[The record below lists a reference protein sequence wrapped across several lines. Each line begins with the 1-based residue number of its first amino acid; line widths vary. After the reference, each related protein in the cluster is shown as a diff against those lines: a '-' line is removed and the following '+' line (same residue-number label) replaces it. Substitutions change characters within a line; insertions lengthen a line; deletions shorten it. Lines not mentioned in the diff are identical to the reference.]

1 MFNKPSSPSTLL
13 PFMACYAG
21 LALLPGSPAW
31 AQKHFPTNEEIRQVR
46 TASSPELSPDGKQ
59 VVAEITE
66 STADGGQPHIW
77 LLSVQGTDFRQL
89 TFAPAAASDT
99 AKETSDNDAAGR
111 GGRGPAG
118 GETGAQWMPDGNH
131 ILFLARR
138 GSAQQIFSLAIAGGQ
153 PAPLQLQF
161 AGAERAPE
169 VQSFA
174 ISPDGK
180 MLAVVARDPEPADT
194 ASRRKAKDDARW
206 IDHDLRTRRLYIV
219 NLSTLT
225 ASRVQI
231 EGDVDSPEWNSSS
244 SQLLAISHAPDND
257 LGPSNV
263 GWIVPADTTAT
274 PKRIEHL
281 PPTAQHLLWA
291 QGDRTIVYFGGC
303 KEEAPAGCL
312 DLYTYDLAKQ
322 TSRDISAGFD
332 GSLSSAAAVV
342 EPDGGH
348 VLLTAAVGVQDQ
360 VLRFDLLTG
369 KSNHIDFGM
378 PVISAI
384 SSNASH
390 TGWTYLAADSQSAAN
405 VYYRAADASK
415 GERLAQPVLIP
426 SDWQLAQ
433 PKVIHWKDQGL
444 TIEGLLYLPP
454 QAANQKVPLIVHIH
468 GGPTGVFND
477 RLYATVNMLVGQGWA
492 VLEPNPRGSTGY
504 GAAFEAAN
512 KNDLGGKDFLDVM
525 TGVDEAIRSYPIDP
539 NKLALI
545 GYSYGGE
552 MAGFAEGKTDRFKSL
567 VCGAPVINQFSEYG
581 TESGSWG
588 DRWYYGKPWEQD
600 HFEDA
605 WRQSPLA
612 TAQHGKTPILLLQ
625 GEADTT
631 DPMGQSQEMYRAL
644 RQEGVPVEMV
654 TYPRENHG
662 ELHSNFYGETSPE
675 PMHGVDLRRRMV
687 EFIERGFGT
696 ETATR

>member
-1 MFNKPSSPSTLL
+1 MFNRPSSLSALLL
-13 PFMACYAG
+13 PFAACYAG
-21 LALLPGSPAW
+21 LALMSGPPAW

-46 TASSPELSPDGKQ
+46 TASSPELSPNGKQ

-66 STADGGQPHIW
+66 STANGGQPHIW

-89 TFAPAAASDT
+89 TFPAVASET
-99 AKETSDNDAAGR
+99 ADNDAVNAAGR

-118 GETGAQWMPDGNH
+118 GETGAQWMPDGDH
-131 ILFLARR
+131 ILFLTRR
-138 GSAQQIFSLAIAGGQ
+138 GPTQQIFSLAIAGGE
-153 PAPLQLQF
+153 PSPLQLQF
-161 AGAERAPE
+161 TGAERPPE
-169 VQSFA
+169 AQSFA

-180 MLAVVARDPEPADT
+180 MLAVVARDPEPAD
-194 ASRRKAKDDARW
+194 AARKRREKDDAHW
-206 IDHDLRTRRLYIV
+206 VGHDLRTRRLYIV

-231 EGDVDSPEWNSSS
+231 DGDVDSPVWNSSS
-244 SQLLAISHAPDND
+244 TQLLAISHAPDND
-257 LGPSNV
+257 LGPSNI
-263 GWIVPADTTAT
+263 GWIVPADATAT
-274 PKRIEHL
+274 PKRISDL
-281 PPTAQHLLWA
+281 PPTGQHLLWA
-291 QGDRTIVYFGGC
+291 QGDRTIVYFSSC
-303 KEEAPAGCL
+303 KGDAPAGCD
-312 DLYTYDLAKQ
+312 DLYTYDLAKKA
-322 TSRDISAGFD
+322 TRDLSAGFN
-332 GSLSSAAAVV
+332 GSLSSSAAVV
-342 EPDGGH
+342 EPDGSH

-369 KSNHIDFGM
+369 KSIRIDFGM
-378 PVISAI
+378 PVVSAI

-390 TGWTYLAADSQSAAN
+390 TGWTYLAADSQSASN
-405 VYYRAADASK
+405 VYYRAADAPK
-415 GERLAQPVLIP
+415 GELLAQPALIP
-426 SDWQLAQ
+426 ADWQLAQ
-433 PKVIHWKDQGL
+433 PKVIHWKNQGL

-454 QAANQKVPLIVHIH
+454 QAANQKVPLIVHVH

-477 RLYATVNMLVGQGWA
+477 HLYATVNMLVGRGWA

-512 KNDLGGKDFLDVM
+512 KNDLGGKDFLDIM
-525 TGVDEAIRSYPIDP
+525 AGVDEAIRSYPIDP
-539 NKLALI
+539 TKLALI

-588 DRWYYGKPWEQD
+588 DRWYYGKPWEQE
-600 HFEDA
+600 HFQDA

-654 TYPRENHG
+654 TYPREIHG